1 MDINWLDIVLIFSML
16 VSGLLAL
23 TQGFIKEVLSI
34 VGWIISFIAVT
45 VLMPDAGS
53 FLSPFLESDSL
64 SNLIT
69 IGLIF
74 LITLMLWRIVSL
86 LIVKLFKITSIGYI
100 DRTLGFIF
108 GILRIYVLATLV
120 FAILILPIE
129 KSERPDYIR
138 YSNFSPII
146 EKSINFSFIHFPQ
159 LNYYIS
165 IGQESSSELID
176 LQEGAIENND

>member
-23 TQGFIKEVLSI
+23 TQGFIKEALSI

-129 KSERPDYIR
+129 ETERPDYIR
-138 YSNFSPII
+138 YSNFSTII

-176 LQEGAIENND
+176 PKEDAIENND

>member
-1 MDINWLDIVLIFSML
+1 MDINWLDIVLIFTML

-108 GILRIYVLATLV
+108 GILRVYVLATLI

-138 YSNFSPII
+138 YSNFSKKKK
-146 EKSINFSFIHFPQ
+146 KSINFSFSHFPQ

-176 LQEGAIENND
+176 LQEDAIENND